1 MLAGYE
7 ELGPLPTGATPPA
20 APSLRLGMLV
30 YNAKKALKHTVKHTA
45 KHQLRVIARQ
55 YRTYAHNHIT
65 RAAAATKE
73 LVHMLH
79 CFLCACWYNGLQK
92 SGPEALEGD
101 IIFRKVYSKDGIFIQ
116 EKFALETTFSSLR
129 VANGKIT
136 GSLVNY

>member
-1 MLAGYE
+1 
-7 ELGPLPTGATPPA
+7 
-20 APSLRLGMLV
+20 MLV
-30 YNAKKALKHTVKHTA
+30 YNAKKALKHTA

-55 YRTYAHNHIT
+55 YRTYAHNHIP
-65 RAAAATKE
+65 RAAAATTE
-73 LVHMLH
+73 LVHVLQ